1 MVQHSNYYC
10 VCTIFVFYL
19 RNILKIFTTNTIM
32 IVDEALVDKLANLS
46 KLEFD
51 ADGKKAIQ
59 QDLAKILNF
68 MEKLNELDTDGIEP
82 LIYINEDENV
92 FRKDE
97 VNYPITKEEALMNA
111 PLKNE
116 DYFMVPKFVTGTKY

>member
-1 MVQHSNYYC
+1 
-10 VCTIFVFYL
+10 
-19 RNILKIFTTNTIM
+19 M

-51 ADGKKAIQ
+51 AEGKKAIQ

>member
-1 MVQHSNYYC
+1 
-10 VCTIFVFYL
+10 
-19 RNILKIFTTNTIM
+19 M